1 MAKATVS
8 SGVGPTKLQNLLD
21 PQVLGA
27 YLDVKLIDKIK
38 LAPIAEVNRELEGR
52 PGSTITFP
60 KWGYIGDA
68 ADLAEGAELK
78 YTDIAES
85 TVDIKVK
92 KVAKGVSIT
101 DEAVLSGY
109 GNPVEQI
116 GQQLLT
122 AVASKIE
129 ADMYDAVDK
138 EKKANKDTVGCFA
151 HTYNKTNG
159 FTKEDII
166 DMRAKF
172 GEDQEGEM
180 VLFVNPAEFAKLAKD
195 RDFVQIQQ
203 GAQII
208 SGEMGML
215 YGVRLVVANR
225 VPAGKPFLMKP
236 GALAI
241 VMKRNV
247 MVESERDMDHF
258 ATKFAV
264 SDHYVC
270 YVKYADRIVK
280 AAPSA

>member
-1 MAKATVS
+1 MAT
-8 SGVGPTKLQNLLD
+8 GPTKLNNLLD
-21 PQVLGA
+21 PQVIGA

-68 ADLAEGAELK
+68 DDLAEGAALS

-129 ADMYDAVDK
+129 ADMYDAVK
-138 EKKANKDTVGCFA
+138 NEKKATRDTVGCFQ
-151 HTYNKTNG
+151 HKYTGNT

-180 VLFVNPAEFAKLAKD
+180 VLFVNPAEFAVLAKD

-225 VPAGKPFLMKP
+225 VEAGKPFLMKP

-280 AAPSA
+280 ASKQG

>member
-1 MAKATVS
+1 MAKATIS
-8 SGVGPTKLQNLLD
+8 GGVGPTKLQNLLD

-68 ADLAEGAELK
+68 ADLAEGAALS
-78 YTDIAES
+78 YTDIAED
-85 TVDIKVK
+85 TVEIKVK

-129 ADMYDAVDK
+129 ADMYDAVEN
-138 EKKANKDTVGCFA
+138 EKRATRDTVGCFT
-151 HTYNKTNG
+151 HTIAG
-159 FTKEDII
+159 AAFAKEDII

-180 VLFVNPAEFAKLAKD
+180 LLFVNPAEFAVLAKD
-195 RDFVQIQQ
+195 KDFVQIQQ

-247 MVESERDMDHF
+247 MAESERDMDHF
-258 ATKFAV
+258 ATKYAV

-280 AAPSA
+280 AVPRG

>member
-1 MAKATVS
+1 MDTGPAKLK
-8 SGVGPTKLQNLLD
+8 KLID
-21 PQVLGA
+21 PEVIGA
-27 YLDVKLIDKIK
+27 YLDVKLVDKIK
-38 LAPIAEVNRELEGR
+38 LAPIVEVDRTLEGR
-52 PGSTITFP
+52 PGSTLTLP

-68 ADLAEGAELK
+68 ADLAEGAALTFE
-78 YTDIAES
+78 DIAES
-85 TVDIKVK
+85 TQEIAVK

-116 GQQLLT
+116 GQQLLV

-129 ADMYDAVDK
+129 ADMYDAVK
-138 EKKANKDTVGCFA
+138 NEKNATRDTVGCFT
-151 HTYNKTNG
+151 HTYNKTAG

-280 AAPSA
+280 ASKQG

>member
-8 SGVGPTKLQNLLD
+8 GGVGPTKLQNLLD

-52 PGSTITFP
+52 PGSTLTFP

-68 ADLAEGAELK
+68 ADLAEGAALTYEN
-78 YTDIAES
+78 IAES
-85 TVDIKVK
+85 TVEIKVK

-129 ADMYDAVDK
+129 ADMYDAVK
-138 EKKANKDTVGCFA
+138 NEKKATRDTVGCFQ
-151 HTYNKTNG
+151 HKYTGNT

-180 VLFVNPAEFAKLAKD
+180 VLFVNPAEFAVLAKD

-225 VPAGKPFLMKP
+225 VEAGKPFLMKP

-247 MVESERDMDHF
+247 MVEAERDMDHF
-258 ATKFAV
+258 ANKYAV

-280 AAPSA
+280 AAANA

>member
-1 MAKATVS
+1 
-8 SGVGPTKLQNLLD
+8 
-21 PQVLGA
+21 
-27 YLDVKLIDKIK
+27 
-38 LAPIAEVNRELEGR
+38 
-52 PGSTITFP
+52 
-60 KWGYIGDA
+60 
-68 ADLAEGAELK
+68 
-78 YTDIAES
+78 
-85 TVDIKVK
+85 
-92 KVAKGVSIT
+92 
-101 DEAVLSGY
+101 
-109 GNPVEQI
+109 
-116 GQQLLT
+116 
-122 AVASKIE
+122 
-129 ADMYDAVDK
+129 MYDAVK
-138 EKKANKDTVGCFA
+138 NEKKATRDTVGCFT

-180 VLFVNPAEFAKLAKD
+180 VLFVNPAEFAVLAKD

-225 VPAGKPFLMKP
+225 VEDGKPFLMKP

>member
-1 MAKATVS
+1 MAA
-8 SGVGPTKLQNLLD
+8 GPTKLNNLLD
-21 PQVLGA
+21 PQVIGA

-68 ADLAEGAELK
+68 ADLDEGAALS

-129 ADMYDAVDK
+129 ADMYDAVAK
-138 EKKANKDTVGCFA
+138 EKKANRDTVGCFA

>member
-1 MAKATVS
+1 MAMATVS
-8 SGVGPTKLQNLLD
+8 GGVGPTKLQNLLD

-38 LAPIAEVNRELEGR
+38 LAPIAEINRELEGR

-68 ADLAEGAELK
+68 ADLAEGAALS
-78 YTDIAES
+78 YTDIAED
-85 TVDIKVK
+85 TVEIKVK

-138 EKKANKDTVGCFA
+138 EKKATRDTVGCFQ
-151 HTYNKTNG
+151 HQYNKTNG

-258 ATKFAV
+258 ATKYAV

-280 AAPSA
+280 AAPSN

>member
-1 MAKATVS
+1 
-8 SGVGPTKLQNLLD
+8 
-21 PQVLGA
+21 
-27 YLDVKLIDKIK
+27 
-38 LAPIAEVNRELEGR
+38 
-52 PGSTITFP
+52 
-60 KWGYIGDA
+60 
-68 ADLAEGAELK
+68 
-78 YTDIAES
+78 
-85 TVDIKVK
+85 
-92 KVAKGVSIT
+92 
-101 DEAVLSGY
+101 
-109 GNPVEQI
+109 
-116 GQQLLT
+116 
-122 AVASKIE
+122 
-129 ADMYDAVDK
+129 MYDAVK
-138 EKKANKDTVGCFA
+138 NEKKATRDTVGCFT
-151 HTYNKTNG
+151 HTYNKTAG

-180 VLFVNPAEFAKLAKD
+180 LLFVNPAEFAKLAKD

-280 AAPSA
+280 ASKQG

>member
-1 MAKATVS
+1 MAA
-8 SGVGPTKLQNLLD
+8 GPTKLNNLLD
-21 PQVLGA
+21 PQVIGA

-38 LAPIAEVNRELEGR
+38 LSPIAEINRELEGR
-52 PGSTITFP
+52 PGSTLTFP

-68 ADLAEGAELK
+68 ADLAEGAALTYEN
-78 YTDIAES
+78 IAES
-85 TVDIKVK
+85 TVEIKVK
-92 KVAKGVSIT
+92 KVAKGISIT

-129 ADMYDAVDK
+129 ADMYDAVK
-138 EKKANKDTVGCFA
+138 NEKKATRDTVGCFQ
-151 HTYNKTNG
+151 HQYNKTAG

-180 VLFVNPAEFAKLAKD
+180 VLFVNPVEFAKLAKD
-195 RDFVQIQQ
+195 KDFVQIQQ

-225 VPAGKPFLMKP
+225 VEVGKPFLMKP

-247 MVESERDMDHF
+247 MVEAERDMDHF
-258 ATKFAV
+258 ANKYAV

-280 AAPSA
+280 AAPSAS

>member
-8 SGVGPTKLQNLLD
+8 GGVGPTKLQNLLD

-68 ADLAEGAELK
+68 ADLAEGAALTYEN
-78 YTDIAES
+78 IAED
-85 TVDIKVK
+85 TVEIKVK

-129 ADMYDAVDK
+129 ADMYDAVK
-138 EKKANKDTVGCFA
+138 NEKKATRDTVGCFQ
-151 HTYNKTNG
+151 HKYTGNT

-180 VLFVNPAEFAKLAKD
+180 VLFVNPAEFAVLAKD
-195 RDFVQIQQ
+195 KDFVQIQQ

-225 VPAGKPFLMKP
+225 VEAGKPFLMKP

-280 AAPSA
+280 ASKQG

>member
-1 MAKATVS
+1 M
-8 SGVGPTKLQNLLD
+8 GVGPTKLQNLLD
-21 PQVLGA
+21 PQVIGA

-38 LAPIAEVNRELEGR
+38 LAPVAEVNRELEGR

-68 ADLAEGAELK
+68 DDLAEGAELS
-78 YTDIAES
+78 YTDIAED
-85 TVDIKVK
+85 TVEIKVK

-138 EKKANKDTVGCFA
+138 EKKATRDTVGCFT
-151 HTYNKTNG
+151 HTIAG
-159 FTKEDII
+159 DAFAKEDII

-180 VLFVNPAEFAKLAKD
+180 LLFVNPAEFAILAKD
-195 RDFVQIQQ
+195 KDFVQIQQ

-258 ATKFAV
+258 ATKYAV

-280 AAPSA
+280 ASK

>member
-1 MAKATVS
+1 MAA
-8 SGVGPTKLQNLLD
+8 GPTKLTNLLD
-21 PQVLGA
+21 PQVIGA

-38 LAPIAEVNRELEGR
+38 LSPIAEINRELEGR
-52 PGSTITFP
+52 PGSTLTFP

-68 ADLAEGAELK
+68 ADLAEGAALTYEN
-78 YTDIAES
+78 IAES
-85 TVDIKVK
+85 TVEIKVK
-92 KVAKGVSIT
+92 KVAKGISIT

-129 ADMYDAVDK
+129 ADMYDAVK
-138 EKKANKDTVGCFA
+138 NEKKATRDTVGCFT
-151 HTYNKTNG
+151 HTYNKTAG

-247 MVESERDMDHF
+247 MVEAERDMDHF
-258 ATKFAV
+258 ANKYAV

-280 AAPSA
+280 AAPSN

>member
-1 MAKATVS
+1 MAA
-8 SGVGPTKLQNLLD
+8 GPTKLNNLLD
-21 PQVLGA
+21 PQVIGA

-52 PGSTITFP
+52 PGSTLTFP

-68 ADLAEGAELK
+68 ADLAEGAALTYEN
-78 YTDIAES
+78 IAES
-85 TVDIKVK
+85 TVEIKVK

-129 ADMYDAVDK
+129 ADMYDAVK
-138 EKKANKDTVGCFA
+138 NEKKATRDSVGCFT
-151 HTYNKTNG
+151 HTYNKTAG

>member
-1 MAKATVS
+1 MAT
-8 SGVGPTKLQNLLD
+8 GPTKLNNLLD
-21 PQVLGA
+21 PQVIGA

-52 PGSTITFP
+52 PGSTLTFP

-68 ADLAEGAELK
+68 ADLAEGAALTYEN
-78 YTDIAES
+78 IAES
-85 TVDIKVK
+85 TVEIKVK

-129 ADMYDAVDK
+129 ADMYDAVK
-138 EKKANKDTVGCFA
+138 NEKKATKDTVGCFQ
-151 HTYNKTNG
+151 HKYTGNT

-180 VLFVNPAEFAKLAKD
+180 VLFVNPAEFAVLAKD

-225 VPAGKPFLMKP
+225 VEAGKPFLMKP

-247 MVESERDMDHF
+247 MVEAERDMDHF
-258 ATKFAV
+258 ANKYAV

>member
-8 SGVGPTKLQNLLD
+8 GGVGPTKLQNLLD

-68 ADLAEGAELK
+68 DDLAEGAALS

-129 ADMYDAVDK
+129 ADMYDAVK
-138 EKKANKDTVGCFA
+138 NEKKATRDTVGCFT
-151 HTYNKTNG
+151 HTIAGEK
-159 FTKEDII
+159 FAKEDII

-280 AAPSA
+280 ASKQG

>member
-1 MAKATVS
+1 MAA
-8 SGVGPTKLQNLLD
+8 GPTKLTNLLD
-21 PQVLGA
+21 PQVIGA

-38 LAPIAEVNRELEGR
+38 LSPIAEVNRELEGR
-52 PGSTITFP
+52 PGSTLTFP

-68 ADLAEGAELK
+68 ADLAEGAALTYENL
-78 YTDIAES
+78 AES
-85 TVDIKVK
+85 TVEIKVK

-129 ADMYDAVDK
+129 ADMYDAVK
-138 EKKANKDTVGCFA
+138 NEKKATRDTVGCFT

-195 RDFVQIQQ
+195 KDFVQIQQ

-280 AAPSA
+280 ASKQG

>member
-1 MAKATVS
+1 MAA
-8 SGVGPTKLQNLLD
+8 GPTKLTNLLD
-21 PQVLGA
+21 PQVIGA

-38 LAPIAEVNRELEGR
+38 LSPIAEINRELEGR
-52 PGSTITFP
+52 PGSTLTFP

-68 ADLAEGAELK
+68 ADLAEGAALTYEN
-78 YTDIAES
+78 IAES
-85 TVDIKVK
+85 TVEIKVK

-129 ADMYDAVDK
+129 ADMYDAVK
-138 EKKANKDTVGCFA
+138 NEKKATRDTVGCFT

-195 RDFVQIQQ
+195 KDFVQIQQ

-280 AAPSA
+280 ASKQG

>member
-8 SGVGPTKLQNLLD
+8 GGVGPTKLQNLLD

-68 ADLAEGAELK
+68 DDLAEGAALS

-129 ADMYDAVDK
+129 ADMYDAVK
-138 EKKANKDTVGCFA
+138 NEKKATRDTVGCFQ
-151 HTYNKTNG
+151 HKYTGDT

-225 VPAGKPFLMKP
+225 VEAGKPFLMKP

-280 AAPSA
+280 AAASA

>member
-1 MAKATVS
+1 
-8 SGVGPTKLQNLLD
+8 
-21 PQVLGA
+21 
-27 YLDVKLIDKIK
+27 
-38 LAPIAEVNRELEGR
+38 
-52 PGSTITFP
+52 
-60 KWGYIGDA
+60 
-68 ADLAEGAELK
+68 
-78 YTDIAES
+78 
-85 TVDIKVK
+85 
-92 KVAKGVSIT
+92 
-101 DEAVLSGY
+101 
-109 GNPVEQI
+109 
-116 GQQLLT
+116 
-122 AVASKIE
+122 
-129 ADMYDAVDK
+129 MYDAVDK
-138 EKKANKDTVGCFA
+138 EKKATRDTVGCFTHKYTGTA
-151 HTYNKTNG
+151 

-180 VLFVNPAEFAKLAKD
+180 LLFVNPAEFAVLAKD
-195 RDFVQIQQ
+195 KDFVQIQQ

-280 AAPSA
+280 ASKQG

>member
-1 MAKATVS
+1 MAA
-8 SGVGPTKLQNLLD
+8 GPTKLTNLLD
-21 PQVLGA
+21 PQVIGA

-38 LAPIAEVNRELEGR
+38 LSPIAEINRELEGR
-52 PGSTITFP
+52 PGSTLTFP

-68 ADLAEGAELK
+68 ADLAEGAALTYEN
-78 YTDIAES
+78 IAES
-85 TVDIKVK
+85 TVEIKVK

-129 ADMYDAVDK
+129 ADMYDAVK
-138 EKKANKDTVGCFA
+138 NEKKATRDTVGCFQ
-151 HTYNKTNG
+151 HKYTGNT

-180 VLFVNPAEFAKLAKD
+180 VLFVNPAEFAVLAKD

-215 YGVRLVVANR
+215 DGVRLVVANR
-225 VPAGKPFLMKP
+225 VEAGKPFLMKP

-280 AAPSA
+280 ASKQG